1 MRFDWLISFA
11 LGFGAAAVL
20 LSGWQKRLDRL
31 RWRTLRTAIDAGVSI
46 EQYAKDLEAA
56 GRGTSM

>member
-1 MRFDWLISFA
+1 MRFDWLISFV

-20 LSGWQKRLDRL
+20 LGSLQKRVDRL
-31 RWRTLRTAIDAGVSI
+31 RWKTLRLAVDAGISI

-56 GRGTSM
+56 ERGT